1 MLLTFKQMDFLSKT
15 IVQAKNGM
23 LKAKDNLTDKEKEE
37 LLAIDNANVMTYGEH
52 LVEIETL

>member
-1 MLLTFKQMDFLSKT
+1 MDFLSKT
-15 IVQAKNGM
+15 TVQAKNGM

-37 LLAIDNANVMTYGEH
+37 LLAINNANVMTYGEH